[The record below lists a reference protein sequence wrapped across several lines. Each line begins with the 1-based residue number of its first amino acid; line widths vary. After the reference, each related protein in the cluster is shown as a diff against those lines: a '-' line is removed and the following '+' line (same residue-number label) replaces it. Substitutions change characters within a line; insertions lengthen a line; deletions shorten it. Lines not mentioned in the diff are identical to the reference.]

1 MIRDLSA
8 TLQAMLS
15 DPTLKTTFPELSVA
29 QVAFDRPDDQFK
41 PSQTTVNLFLFNVH
55 EDLELRSNEP
65 VIERLNGQT
74 ITHNAPLRVACTY
87 LVTAWP
93 VGGTDL
99 ALQEHRLLAQMTQ
112 VFARYPKLPDVYLK
126 GSLAGQ
132 TPPLPM
138 MTAQAAEMSNP
149 AEFWTAIGNRMHP
162 SITIKVT
169 IGLEIV
175 QPVTAPMVTTEVFQL
190 GVRSDPDQQQLLSD
204 TQSAFFRIGGTVTRA
219 GVPVTG
225 AVVSIAG
232 SALTAQTGS
241 DGRYVLDVMQS
252 GPCTLHVVAGS
263 DVKDLQLTIPI
274 AAGSS
279 YDVQF

>member
-1 MIRDLSA
+1 MIRDLSQ

-15 DPTLKTTFPELSVA
+15 DPSLKTTFPELSVA

-41 PSQTTVNLFLFNVH
+41 PSQTTVNLFLFNIH
-55 EDLELRSNEP
+55 EDMELRSNEP
-65 VIERLNGQT
+65 VVERLNGQA

-99 ALQEHRLLAQMTQ
+99 ALQEHRLLAQMMQ
-112 VFARYPKLPDVYLK
+112 VFARYPKIPDAYLQ
-126 GSLAGQ
+126 GSLVGQ

-149 AEFWTAIGNRMHP
+149 QEFWTAIGNRMHP

-169 IGLEIV
+169 IALQII
-175 QPVTAPMVTTEVFQL
+175 QPVTAPMVTTEVVHL
-190 GVRSDPDQQQLLSD
+190 GVRSAPDQQQLLPD
-204 TQSAFFRIGGTVTRA
+204 TQSGSYRIGGTVTRA
-219 GVPVTG
+219 GAPVAG
-225 AVVSIAG
+225 AVVSVPG
-232 SALTAQTGS
+232 TTLTAQTGD

-252 GPCTLHVVAGS
+252 GPCTLHIVAGT
-263 DVKDLQLTIPI
+263 DTKDLQVTIPA

>member
-1 MIRDLSA
+1 MIRDLSQ
-8 TLQAMLS
+8 TLQAILS
-15 DPTLKTTFPELSVA
+15 DPAWKVPFPDLSVA
-29 QVAFDRPDDQFK
+29 QIAFDRPDDQFK
-41 PSQTTVNLFLFNVH
+41 PAQTTVNLFLFNVH
-55 EDLELRSNEP
+55 EDMELRSNEP
-65 VIERLNGQT
+65 VIERLGGQA

-99 ALQEHRLLAQMTQ
+99 ALQEHRLLAQMLQ
-112 VFARYPKLPDVYLK
+112 VFARCPKIPDAYLK
-126 GSLAGQ
+126 GGLVGQ

-138 MTAQAAEMSNP
+138 MTAQATEMSNP

-169 IGLEIV
+169 IALQIV
-175 QPVTAPMVTTEVFQL
+175 QPITAPMVTTEVIQL
-190 GVRSDPDQQQLLSD
+190 GVRSAPDQQQLLPD
-204 TQSAFFRIGGTVTRA
+204 TQSGSFHIGGTVTRA
-219 GVPVTG
+219 GAPVAG
-225 AVVSIAG
+225 AIVSVSG
-232 SALTAQTGS
+232 SALTAQTGN

-252 GPCTLHVVAGS
+252 GPCTLHIVAGTDS
-263 DVKDLQLTIPI
+263 KDLQVTIPA

>member
-15 DPTLKTTFPELSVA
+15 DPALKTTFPELSLA

-41 PSQTTVNLFLFNVH
+41 PAQTTVNLFLFNVH
-55 EDLELRSNEP
+55 EDMELRSNEP
-65 VIERLNGQT
+65 VVVRLNGQAT
-74 ITHNAPLRVACTY
+74 THNAPLRVACTY

-99 ALQEHRLLAQMTQ
+99 ALQEQRLLAQMMQ
-112 VFARYPKLPDVYLK
+112 VFARNPKIPDSYLK
-126 GSLAGQ
+126 GTLAGQ

-138 MTAQAAEMSNP
+138 MTAQSTEMSNP

-169 IGLEIV
+169 IAVETI
-175 QPVTAPMVTTEVFQL
+175 QPITAPMVTTEVINL
-190 GVRSDPDQQQLLSD
+190 GVRSAADQQQLLPA
-204 TQSAFFRIGGTVTRA
+204 TQSGSFRIGGVVTRA
-219 GVPVTG
+219 GVPVAG
-225 AVVSIAG
+225 AIVSVAG
-232 SALTAQTGS
+232 TSLTTQTDSNGN
-241 DGRYVLDVMQS
+241 YVLEVMQ
-252 GPCTLHVVAGS
+252 GGACTLHLVAGT
-263 DVKDLQLTIPI
+263 DTKDLQVNIPP
-274 AAGSS
+274 ATGTN